1 MKVILLIGLID
12 GPPTHHDGRFLKA
25 YDPWRVEEGILDGS
39 IPERGGFRL
48 IRTLETTDNPHEALR
63 FTDGGAALE
72 CWRKV
77 SPNRPIRPD
86 GNSNRPLTAYSCE
99 IVEAP

>member
-1 MKVILLIGLID
+1 MKIIQIIGLID

-25 YDPWRVEEGILDGS
+25 YDPWWVEVAVPEGDA
-39 IPERGGFRL
+39 FRL

-86 GNSNRPLTAYSCE
+86 GDPNRPLTAYSCE
-99 IVEAP
+99 ILEAP